1 MKSDDCFMYIPIFSH
16 VVNEKKDLVMSSKII
31 NSNNLYRRLPV
42 KQVSNYG
49 KNQAR
54 LYITNSK
61 AVN

>member
-1 MKSDDCFMYIPIFSH
+1 MYIPNFSH
-16 VVNEKKDLVMSSKII
+16 VVNEKKDLVTSSKII
-31 NSNNLYRRLPV
+31 NSNNLYKRLPV

-54 LYITNSK
+54 LYIMNSK